1 MEICAPNAATGRE
14 STGAKIPERQTIK
27 KQSEKLKKSRK
38 NGCLFTGII
47 ITNQTYERG
56 KLNHELK

>member
-27 KQSEKLKKSRK
+27 KTIKKVKEIKEER
-38 NGCLFTGII
+38 LFIYG
-47 ITNQTYERG
+47 
-56 KLNHELK
+56 NHYY